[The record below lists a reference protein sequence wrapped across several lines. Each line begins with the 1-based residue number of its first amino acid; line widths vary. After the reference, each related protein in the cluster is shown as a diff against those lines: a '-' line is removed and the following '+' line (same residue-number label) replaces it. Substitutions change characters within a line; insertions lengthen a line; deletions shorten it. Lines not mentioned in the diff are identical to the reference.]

1 MAKYNKTGITQM
13 YAKPKFVY
21 FLPIIGYFIM
31 MADLSKNEKAAGL
44 MDKETPGGKLIATI
58 TKKFFMYLNILF
70 IVVMAITLVTVVPQW
85 FFWKK
90 HILKAVQLNEEAK
103 LY

>member
-1 MAKYNKTGITQM
+1 MKYKNEGIKKM
-13 YAKPKFVY
+13 FAKPKWFY
-21 FLPIIGYFIM
+21 FLPLIGYFAM

-44 MDKETPGGKLIATI
+44 MDKETPGGKLISGV
-58 TKKFFMYLNILF
+58 TKKFFMYLNIF
-70 IVVMAITLVTVVPQW
+70 FVVVFVVTLITIVPQW

-90 HILKAVQLNEEAK
+90 HILKAVALNEEAK